1 MVGLARQQPGAAP
14 AGSAGAEGRGQHPA
28 GLALAAVLAGE
39 SPGLLGAISL
49 GIPPQVPLA
58 TWLEAAGRY
67 WTTQILEDQSNER
80 YWSAGSTDA
89 ATSSGASRLLAC
101 VTPHD
106 PPQSVLQVIQ
116 VHKKAQKRPQM
127 M

>member
-14 AGSAGAEGRGQHPA
+14 AGSAGAEGRGQHPAWVLAA

-67 WTTQILEDQSNER
+67 WTTQILEDRSNER
-80 YWSAGSTDA
+80 YWSAGSTVTHA
-89 ATSSGASRLLAC
+89 VSRRGIVTLAGPGASL
-101 VTPHD
+101 
-106 PPQSVLQVIQ
+106 
-116 VHKKAQKRPQM
+116 
-127 M
+127 